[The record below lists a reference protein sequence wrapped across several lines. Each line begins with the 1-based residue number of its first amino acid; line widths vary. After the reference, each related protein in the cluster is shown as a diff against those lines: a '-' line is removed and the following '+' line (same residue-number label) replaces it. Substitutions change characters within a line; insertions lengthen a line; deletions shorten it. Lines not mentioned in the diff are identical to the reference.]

1 MDEPLVRAVGVERTF
16 RTGETDVAAVRAATF
31 EIHERDRIAL
41 VGPSG
46 SGKTTVMHLIAA
58 LDEPSAGS
66 IEWPAIGPANGLRP
80 GPVAVAFQGPS
91 LLPPL
96 TVTENVE
103 LPLLLLDVDED
114 EARARVT
121 GLLDRFGLE
130 DVAGKLP
137 EEISGGQS
145 QRAGLARALAGR
157 PRLLLADEPTGQQ
170 DGETGAAEMTALLE
184 EAARENTALLVATH
198 DVRVAGR
205 LDARWLIRN
214 GVLETGVNASSS

>member
-16 RTGETDVAAVRAATF
+16 RTGETDVAAVRVATF
-31 EIHERDRIAL
+31 EIHERGRIAL

-46 SGKTTVMHLIAA
+46 SGKTTILHLIAA

-96 TVTENVE
+96 TVAENVE
-103 LPLLLLDVDED
+103 LPLLLLDVPQR
-114 EARARVT
+114 EARDRATELVT
-121 GLLDRFGLE
+121 RFGLSAE
-130 DVAGKLP
+130 AGKLP
-137 EEISGGQS
+137 EELSGGQA
-145 QRAGLARALAGR
+145 QRAGLARALAGH

-170 DGETGAAEMTALLE
+170 DGETGRAVITTLLDTADAEGIALV
-184 EAARENTALLVATH
+184 VATH
-198 DVRVAGR
+198 DARVAERLSTRWSIRDGR
-205 LDARWLIRN
+205 LDTE
-214 GVLETGVNASSS
+214 VASSSR